1 MLEGLQVLS
10 SIGALGLLIK
20 IISSKFLST
29 EVEKA
34 LEMNYERI
42 ARTLVDYIIA
52 IVIISITIVL
62 LFITTMNK
70 EDFFNSNIPEISSSK
85 TKTDKNIKESKKENK
100 KENKKESKKENSVT
114 EIYILG
120 TLYLIVLIYAIH
132 EGRVIYKKLY
142 KKNTYIWYTREGHKH
157 KLYIEKRIEKDLILL
172 KNAHNPNWHKTI
184 SLSTLENYAIL
195 TDSIS
200 DTNAR
205 RYKKTYE
212 IIQIFVKS
220 NWWVKVLIVLLLSIG
235 FGPSIISTYGLFE
248 AGAWK
253 TALILSVF
261 FLLILAYIIYQYKKG
276 EKITNDHQS

>member
-70 EDFFNSNIPEISSSK
+70 EDFFNSNIPEFSSSK
-85 TKTDKNIKESKKENK
+85 TKTDKNIKETKKETK
-100 KENKKESKKENSVT
+100 KETSVT

-212 IIQIFVKS
+212 ILQIFVKS

-253 TALILSVF
+253 TALILSVI

-276 EKITNDHQS
+276 EKITNYHQS